1 MKPSRTRIVIVDDE
15 PLARERLRV
24 LRATNDGFEVAQKD
38 LELRGPGEV
47 LGTRQTGIVQL
58 RVADLVR
65 DADLLPIVIEM
76 SEQLLAERPELV
88 TPLIRR
94 WIRGAAEY
102 AQV

>member
-1 MKPSRTRIVIVDDE
+1 VLLYKPPLS
-15 PLARERLRV
+15 PLARERLQV

-58 RVADLVR
+58 RVADLLR
-65 DADLLPIVIEM
+65 DADLLPTVIEL
-76 SEQLLAERPELV
+76 SDRLLAERPDAV
-88 TPLIRR
+88 VPLIRR